1 LTLNRDSEDV
11 FPCLRVDPHDSPLT
25 HKLNPPTKLVVVH
38 LHRKSDGDMSSNQ
51 RRGLQEQ
58 AADTDIPA
66 YGFELNHQVS
76 RVSLEVNRVLQAEA
90 GYLRSCEDADCAT

>member
-1 LTLNRDSEDV
+1 
-11 FPCLRVDPHDSPLT
+11 
-25 HKLNPPTKLVVVH
+25 
-38 LHRKSDGDMSSNQ
+38 MSWNQ

-58 AADTDIPA
+58 AADIDIPA

-90 GYLRSCEDADCAT
+90 G

>member
-1 LTLNRDSEDV
+1 LTLNRDSEDP
-11 FPCLRVDPHDSPLT
+11 FPGLRVDPHNSPLT

-38 LHRKSDGDMSSNQ
+38 GRREADGDMSSNQ

-58 AADTDIPA
+58 AADTA
-66 YGFELNHQVS
+66 YGFELNHQVG
-76 RVSLEVNRVLQAEA
+76 RVSLELNRVLQAEA